1 MARKSK
7 HPCAHPGCPELV
19 DAGQKYCEK
28 HKVAHPEEVRSAAGR
43 GYDWKWQKFRKSYLG
58 SHPWCQACL
67 AEDPPRYTPSEVI
80 DHRIPFR
87 GDETLKY
94 DLDNLQP
101 LCKYHHDLKTGR
113 YDSHPEYK
121 Y

>member
-1 MARKSK
+1 M
-7 HPCAHPGCPELV
+7 